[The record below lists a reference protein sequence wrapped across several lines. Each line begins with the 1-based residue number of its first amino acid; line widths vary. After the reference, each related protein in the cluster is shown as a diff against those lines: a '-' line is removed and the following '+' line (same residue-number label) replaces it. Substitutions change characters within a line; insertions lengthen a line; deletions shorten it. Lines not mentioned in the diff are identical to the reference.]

1 MDAIYPPKHY
11 ENYQSN
17 VFPREK
23 NLERNRTAIR
33 EAGTE
38 KTQEKAL
45 EKPKR
50 HYLAKR
56 KQSQEKGRE
65 R

>member
-1 MDAIYPPKHY
+1 MDAIYTPSSY
-11 ENYQSN
+11 ENYQSGL
-17 VFPREK
+17 FPREK

-33 EAGTE
+33 EAGVE
-38 KTQEKAL
+38 KTQEKAM

-50 HYLAKR
+50 HYIAKR
-56 KQSQEKGRE
+56 KQGQEKGRE